1 MTGPLAGLD
10 YGFTALFGAAAA
22 LAVFAAVMVSAFLP
36 RSSGPVAG
44 QGGLGGALVWS
55 AAGGTFLLFAMLI
68 YAASLLPLSVAVV
81 VAGLAIL
88 GAPFLV
94 EPIPR
99 KLRESRPALALL
111 LILVAGCLLALPVA
125 WSA

>member
-1 MTGPLAGLD
+1 MLV
-10 YGFTALFGAAAA
+10 GAA
-22 LAVFAAVMVSAFLP
+22 
-36 RSSGPVAG
+36 G
-44 QGGLGGALVWS
+44 
-55 AAGGTFLLFAMLI
+55 
-68 YAASLLPLSVAVV
+68 LLPLSVAVV